1 MKTKRFLSIVLTL
14 VMLLGML
21 PGMSLT
27 ASAAGNTME
36 ITPTNTSG
44 NMTITLKIKAAQTIT
59 ASDVTATYGDTG
71 KRIEATTSG
80 DGALSYAVKSG
91 DAVTVDDSG
100 NLTILKAG
108 AAVVTVTAAETA
120 TYAQATKDVNVTVNT
135 KAMTVSAEDVNV
147 TVDGQAHGITVNVTE
162 PAMGYTVKYGT
173 EAGTYDQTTSPTQT
187 EVGEKT
193 VYYQVTADNY
203 TTYTGSAKV
212 TVNAKQTQTTT
223 ASDVTATYGD
233 TDKSVIGTTA
243 GDGAISYSVK
253 SGDAVTVDENT
264 GALTI
269 VKAGS
274 AVITVTA
281 AETATYAQATK
292 DVNVTV
298 YTKAMTVSAENVN
311 VTVDGQPHGITVNVT
326 DPATGYT
333 VKYGTEEGSYTLDAS
348 PTQTEVGEKTVYYQ
362 VTAANY
368 TTYTGSAKVT
378 VSAKQS
384 QTITAADV
392 TVAYGD
398 TDKKVTATTNGNGAI
413 TYAVKDGSADYIA
426 VDAAT
431 GALTIKKVGT
441 ATVIVT
447 AAETATYAQA
457 TKEVTVTIN
466 KANAIAATVT
476 ANNRTYDGMAQ
487 PLVTVTGE
495 PTGGTMQYAL
505 GTATEATEQ
514 YTTSIPTATN
524 AGTYYVWCKAV
535 GDTNHLDSTAA
546 CVTVTVSSLTI
557 APADVPT
564 SEVVEVDGVKYPVD
578 PVTGAIQIPDSS
590 SARII
595 ETFGYSN
602 GGDAHTTYPTSLKVW
617 VVTEDANGVRTAVRV
632 PELDDIMRYSGFSIR
647 VTGNRGIRMITS
659 VPTDKKNALIAAAGL
674 AGFTLEEYG
683 TVVGWADALNG
694 GSLTMSNALGHAYAY
709 KRGAGDAVVKTSG
722 GSTQYTNVLVKFTD
736 EQVSKDLIMRSYMV
750 LSKGGV
756 RYTLYGGSVQR
767 SIGYVA
773 YQNRAAFRPGTAPYE
788 YVWSLIHIAYGNRY
802 DGEYQH

>member
-135 KAMTVSAEDVNV
+135 KAMTVSATDVNVTVDGQPHGIAVNVTDPASGATVKYGTEEGSYTLDASPTQTEAGSKTVYYQVTADNYTAFTGSATVTVNAKLAQTIAADDVTATYGDTGKKIEATTTGDGGLSYAIKSGDAVTVDASGNLTIVKAGTAVITVTAAETDTYAQATKDVNVTVNTKTMTVSAEDVNV

-212 TVNAKQTQTTT
+212 TVNAKQ
-223 ASDVTATYGD
+223 
-233 TDKSVIGTTA
+233 
-243 GDGAISYSVK
+243 
-253 SGDAVTVDENT
+253 
-264 GALTI
+264 
-269 VKAGS
+269 
-274 AVITVTA
+274 
-281 AETATYAQATK
+281 
-292 DVNVTV
+292 
-298 YTKAMTVSAENVN
+298 
-311 VTVDGQPHGITVNVT
+311 
-326 DPATGYT
+326 
-333 VKYGTEEGSYTLDAS
+333 
-348 PTQTEVGEKTVYYQ
+348 
-362 VTAANY
+362 
-368 TTYTGSAKVT
+368 
-378 VSAKQS
+378 S

-447 AAETATYAQA
+447 AAETATYSQA

-466 KANAIAATVT
+466 KANAIAGTVT

-535 GDTNHLDSTAA
+535 GDANHLDSAAA

-709 KRGAGDAVVKTSG
+709 KRGAGDAVFKTSG